1 MVTHARVDCSALSF
15 VFVCDIDISDIQIS
29 ALCIENI
36 PEMFVTES
44 EGDSQLNLYI
54 PERFVPRDGLTRGHN
69 MQMVVGH
76 PPSEA

>member
-1 MVTHARVDCSALSF
+1 MSV
-15 VFVCDIDISDIQIS
+15 DIDIRNTNQLSWAIK
-29 ALCIENI
+29 CIVNI

-54 PERFVPRDGLTRGHN
+54 QERFVPRDGLTRGHN